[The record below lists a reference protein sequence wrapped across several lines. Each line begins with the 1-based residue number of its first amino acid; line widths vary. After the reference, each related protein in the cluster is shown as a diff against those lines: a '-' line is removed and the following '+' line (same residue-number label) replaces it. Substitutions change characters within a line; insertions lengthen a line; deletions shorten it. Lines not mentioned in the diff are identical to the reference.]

1 MSTRADELI
10 GTVAIVGFPNVGKS
24 TLVNRLTETR
34 AAVVHETPGV
44 TRDRKELEVEWNGR
58 RFLVIDTGG
67 IDIADDAEITRS
79 IADQAREAVEEAD
92 LVLFVVDA
100 RIGTTP
106 GDEEVAEI
114 LRLSHKPVL
123 VLANKIDDPAQEANA
138 LEFHRLGLGDPIP
151 LSAMHGHGTGDLLD
165 DLVDRLEGLGGV
177 RPELPED
184 AIRVAILGRPNVG
197 KSSLLNAL
205 LGRERVIVSEVP
217 GTTRDSIDTVLER
230 DGRTFVLVDTAG
242 LRRKRRHR
250 QGIEY
255 YSELRA
261 IEAAERADVALVL
274 IDSSEGI
281 VEQDVSVAD
290 VARKANNSTLV
301 VLSKWDETTI
311 DVEDTRKQMI
321 RRLRQRPPII
331 AVSAKTGRG
340 INRLLDEVEKLF
352 EKHTSRVP
360 TPELNRFLGEL
371 REARQPPSRNGR
383 SLNLLYGTQVETR
396 PPRFKLFVNDPA
408 LVTRDYGYWV
418 ENNASRAVQP
428 HGRPGRDRLRAEVN
442 TVVVGAGSWG
452 TAFARL
458 LADRG
463 HEVTLAARDPEQVSA
478 IEQTGRNPR
487 YLTNV
492 DLEGIR
498 ASTIDDA
505 PFDDA
510 ELVVAAVPS
519 RVYGSVVPNLPGN
532 APVLSLTKGLD
543 PSTGER
549 LSTLVRD
556 RPVAVLSGPNMAEE
570 IAAGLPTAAVIAS
583 EDVEL
588 AERLQSEINSLAF
601 RVYSNPDLVGVELCA
616 AAKNVIGLAAG
627 GVDGL
632 GLGDNAK
639 AALMTRGLAEMG
651 RLGEAAGGDPDTFAG
666 LAGMGDL
673 IVTCW
678 HPSGRNRRA
687 GELIARGKSP
697 DEAAAEIGQTV
708 EGLTTAPVL
717 RDLSQRLGVELPIT
731 EGVCTVLS
739 GMPLSDLLASLMG
752 RRPTE
757 E

>member
-1 MSTRADELI
+1 VSSRADELI

-24 TLVNRLTETR
+24 TLVNRLSSTR

-67 IDIADDAEITRS
+67 IDIADDAAITRS
-79 IADQAREAVEEAD
+79 IADQAREAVEQAD

-165 DLVDRLEGLGGV
+165 DIVDRLEQLGGA

-205 LGRERVIVSEVP
+205 LGRERVIVSEIP

-274 IDSSEGI
+274 IDSTEGI
-281 VEQDVSVAD
+281 VEQDLSVAD
-290 VARKANNSTLV
+290 VARRSNNATLV
-301 VLSKWDETTI
+301 VLSKWDESTI
-311 DVEDTRKQMI
+311 DVEDSRKQLI
-321 RRLRQRPPII
+321 RRIRQRPPII

-340 INRLLDEVEKLF
+340 VNRLLDEVEKLY

-396 PPRFKLFVNDPA
+396 PPRFKLFVNDPS

-418 ENNASRAVQP
+418 ENN
-428 HGRPGRDRLRAEVN
+428 LRERFDLTGVP
-442 TVVVGAGSWG
+442 VVID
-452 TAFARL
+452 FA
-458 LADRG
+458 
-463 HEVTLAARDPEQVSA
+463 P
-478 IEQTGRNPR
+478 
-487 YLTNV
+487 
-492 DLEGIR
+492 
-498 ASTIDDA
+498 
-505 PFDDA
+505 
-510 ELVVAAVPS
+510 
-519 RVYGSVVPNLPGN
+519 
-532 APVLSLTKGLD
+532 K
-543 PSTGER
+543 
-549 LSTLVRD
+549 
-556 RPVAVLSGPNMAEE
+556 
-570 IAAGLPTAAVIAS
+570 
-583 EDVEL
+583 
-588 AERLQSEINSLAF
+588 
-601 RVYSNPDLVGVELCA
+601 
-616 AAKNVIGLAAG
+616 
-627 GVDGL
+627 
-632 GLGDNAK
+632 
-639 AALMTRGLAEMG
+639 
-651 RLGEAAGGDPDTFAG
+651 
-666 LAGMGDL
+666 
-673 IVTCW
+673 
-678 HPSGRNRRA
+678 
-687 GELIARGKSP
+687 
-697 DEAAAEIGQTV
+697 
-708 EGLTTAPVL
+708 
-717 RDLSQRLGVELPIT
+717 
-731 EGVCTVLS
+731 
-739 GMPLSDLLASLMG
+739 
-752 RRPTE
+752 
-757 E
+757 